1 MDSCRSSCWWPQ
13 PPDLL
18 ILSSASNAYRTPAAD
33 NLRHPALGELRRT
46 HASLELPW
54 QLWLCGTPH
63 VADAIEK
70 LTAARDRLK
79 ATPR

>member
-1 MDSCRSSCWWPQ
+1 
-13 PPDLL
+13 
-18 ILSSASNAYRTPAAD
+18 
-33 NLRHPALGELRRT
+33 LRRRY
-46 HASLELPW
+46 ASLELPW

-79 ATPR
+79 AAPR